1 MAAEAARHMAAE
13 AARHMAAEAARHM
26 AAEAVGVLMA
36 AEAARHMV
44 VEVAVHTAIVKISA
58 FHKGPPLTNE
68 AGLLLSSSPKP
79 IQKPV
84 HNSLFVRVFN
94 E

>member
-1 MAAEAARHMAAE
+1 
-13 AARHMAAEAARHM
+13 M
-26 AAEAVGVLMA
+26 AAEAVGLLMVEV
-36 AEAARHMV
+36 AERHVVVEVAERHMV

-58 FHKGPPLTNE
+58 FYKGPPVTNE
-68 AGLLLSSSPKP
+68 AGLLFSSSAKP